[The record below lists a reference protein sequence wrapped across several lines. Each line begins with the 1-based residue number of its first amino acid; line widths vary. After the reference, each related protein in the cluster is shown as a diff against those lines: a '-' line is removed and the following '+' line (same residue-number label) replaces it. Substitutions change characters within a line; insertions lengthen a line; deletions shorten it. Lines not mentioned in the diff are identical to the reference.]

1 VVCVG
6 VALGLVAALALGR
19 LVESF
24 LFGVTPRDPLT
35 VLSAT
40 LVLLGAGATACLFPA
55 IRAGRI
61 DPAEVLRQE

>member
-35 VLSAT
+35 VL
-40 LVLLGAGATACLFPA
+40 GAGATACLFPA